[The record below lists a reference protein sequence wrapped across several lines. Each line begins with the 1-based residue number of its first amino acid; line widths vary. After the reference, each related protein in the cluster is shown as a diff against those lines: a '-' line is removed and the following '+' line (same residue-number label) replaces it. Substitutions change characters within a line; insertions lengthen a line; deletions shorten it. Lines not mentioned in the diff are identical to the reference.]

1 MEPTDQ
7 GDRIKWNRFR
17 RGDDKALSAI
27 YAEYAGSL
35 YLYGQ
40 KLTGNRA
47 VIEDAL
53 HDLFIDLIRNRR
65 SIGETGNIRFY
76 LLKAFRRK
84 LVRLLKRESRYGDD
98 QLRENLFDI
107 RYSAEQEM
115 ITEESRRETARSLA
129 QAIEKLSPR
138 QKEAIYLKFQKEL
151 DYHEI
156 AGILGMGVEASRN
169 LIYRAVKS
177 LKEALQTSSAGTV
190 LFLILKKIISY
201 VKKH

>member
-1 MEPTDQ
+1 MEPKERD
-7 GDRIKWNRFR
+7 DRTKWNRFR
-17 RGDDKALSAI
+17 KGDDSALSGI

-65 SIGETGNIRFY
+65 SIGETGNIQFY

-84 LVRLLKRESRYGDD
+84 LIRQLNRESRYGDD
-98 QLRENLFDI
+98 QLKENLFDV

-115 ITEESRRETARSLA
+115 IAEESRNHTAKCLA
-129 QAIEKLSPR
+129 RAIEKLSPR

-151 DYHEI
+151 DYREI
-156 AGILGMGVEASRN
+156 SEILGMEIEASRN
-169 LIYRAVKS
+169 LVYRAVKS
-177 LKEALQTSSAGTV
+177 LKEALQKTGTDFV
-190 LFLILKKIISY
+190 LFFILKKF
-201 VKKH
+201 KFR